1 MNTRVVKNQ
10 VYITKVS
17 NDIIYSISIDNF
29 EELTKLINKNN
40 VNDIIDNKN
49 GYNAL
54 HYAVKFNN
62 NKMIDYLLSIG
73 ANPYIKTGSNS
84 AFTFITQEDAFDL
97 SLKFQSKHIISYE
110 LNENKKKNSE
120 FQRTVSSL
128 EKKVL
133 NLDTNNK
140 YLINSVD
147 ELILKNNLLK
157 KDNSVLKIANT
168 NLNKSNN
175 SLSENNIRLDKENS
189 DLKKEVIILKDKN
202 SLLKKEYDTLDTNHK
217 SLKRKYDSLDES
229 YCGLL
234 NKNRKQN

>member
-84 AFTFITQEDAFDL
+84 TFTFITQEDAFDL

-120 FQRTVSSL
+120 FQRTISSL

-147 ELILKNNLLK
+147 ELVLKNNLLK
-157 KDNSVLKIANT
+157 KDNSTLKIANT
-168 NLNKSNN
+168 NLNKLNI
-175 SLSENNIRLDKENS
+175 SLNENNTKLYKETS

-229 YCGLL
+229 YSGLL